1 VNPST
6 TAPAKNNALAEC
18 LGYRFINPDLLHQAL
33 THRSFGATHNERL
46 EFLGDS
52 ILNLVIA
59 EALYEK
65 FPAAKEGDLS
75 RLRASLV
82 KGDTLAEVA
91 RDFSL
96 GTYLRLGDGELRSG
110 GQERS
115 SILADAVEAIIGAIF
130 LDAGFVQARQI
141 VRDWFKN
148 RMSHMSL
155 AIDEKDPKTLLQEL
169 LQGRKKPLPIYEV
182 VGVEGE
188 SHVQIFTVSCAVADL
203 ASITT
208 GVASN
213 RRAAEK
219 EAAEK
224 MLALLKP

>member
-1 VNPST
+1 VNHP
-6 TAPAKNNALAEC
+6 KNNTLAEC
-18 LGYRFINPDLLHQAL
+18 LGYRFSNLGLLQQAL
-33 THRSFGATHNERL
+33 THRSFGAINNERL

-65 FPAAKEGDLS
+65 FPAAREGDLR

-96 GTYLRLGDGELRSG
+96 GPHLRLGDGELRSG
-110 GQERS
+110 GQERG

-130 LDAGFVQARQI
+130 IDSGFEQARHI
-141 VRDWFKN
+141 VRDWFKD
-148 RMSHMSL
+148 RMSYMSL
-155 AIDEKDPKTLLQEL
+155 AIEEKDPKTLLQEL
-169 LQGRKKPLPIYEV
+169 LQGSKKPLPVYEV
-182 VGVEGE
+182 ANVEGE
-188 SHVQIFTVSCAVADL
+188 SHAQIFTVSCSVAHIN
-203 ASITT
+203 SVTT

>member
-1 VNPST
+1 MT
-6 TAPAKNNALAEC
+6 PAKNNGLTLA
-18 LGYRFINPDLLHQAL
+18 LGYKFSNADLLHQAL

-91 RDFSL
+91 RDFAL
-96 GTYLRLGDGELRSG
+96 GEHLRLGEGELRSG
-110 GQERS
+110 GQTRS

-130 LDAGFVQARQI
+130 LDAGFAQARAI
-141 VRDWFKN
+141 VRTWFQA
-148 RMSHMSL
+148 RMNNMSL
-155 AIDEKDPKTLLQEL
+155 AIEEKDPKTLLQEL
-169 LQGRKKPLPIYEV
+169 LQGRKKQLPVYEV
-182 VGVEGE
+182 VDVEGE
-188 SHVQIFTVSCAVADL
+188 SHAQVFTVSCTVAYID
-203 ASITT
+203 SVTT

>member
-1 VNPST
+1 MT
-6 TAPAKNNALAEC
+6 LAKNNGLTLA
-18 LGYRFINPDLLHQAL
+18 LGYKFSNADLLHQAL

-91 RDFSL
+91 RDFAL
-96 GTYLRLGDGELRSG
+96 GEHLRLGEGELRSG
-110 GQERS
+110 GQTRS

-130 LDAGFVQARQI
+130 LDAGFAQARAI
-141 VRDWFKN
+141 VRTWFQV
-148 RMSHMSL
+148 RMNNMSL
-155 AIDEKDPKTLLQEL
+155 AIEEKDPKTLLQEL
-169 LQGRKKPLPIYEV
+169 LQGRKKQLPVYEV
-182 VGVEGE
+182 IDVEGE
-188 SHVQIFTVSCAVADL
+188 SHAQVFTVS
-203 ASITT
+203 
-208 GVASN
+208 
-213 RRAAEK
+213 
-219 EAAEK
+219 
-224 MLALLKP
+224 